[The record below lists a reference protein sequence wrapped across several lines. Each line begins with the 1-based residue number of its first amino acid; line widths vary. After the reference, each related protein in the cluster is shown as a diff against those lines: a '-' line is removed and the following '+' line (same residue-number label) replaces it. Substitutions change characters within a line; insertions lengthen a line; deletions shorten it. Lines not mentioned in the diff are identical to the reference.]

1 VLEPVELA
9 LAAGDTLVLYT
20 DGVVDARD
28 AAGGRFGEPRLWAA
42 VEAAAGG
49 TAASVAAAVDEAVAA
64 FEPPA
69 PATVGVPERTRDDR
83 AIVALRVSPR

>member
-1 VLEPVELA
+1 M
-9 LAAGDTLVLYT
+9 LYT

-28 AAGGRFGEPRLWAA
+28 AGGGRFGEARLEAA
-42 VEAAAGG
+42 VGAAAGG
-49 TAASVAAAVDEAVAA
+49 TADAVAAAVDGAVAA

-83 AIVALRVSPR
+83 AIVALRVSPE